1 MRSADRPPSVFA
13 PALEETDD
21 FTQARLRWL
30 IGLRWVAM
38 GGVLVATA
46 LAAAGFFPGVAW
58 PVMAAVVLG
67 GGVYNFL
74 LLRSQA
80 AGPAPTGQRAVIT
93 QALIDL
99 GMLTTV
105 LWAAGGIE
113 SPFLGYY
120 IFHVALI
127 AILGG
132 PRATF
137 IAAAAAFAGA
147 GLLSITRFV
156 PSLRVGVWDPVP
168 PWDTLAE
175 VGAFVTM
182 LGTATYIVAHASQ
195 ELRAREK
202 ALGRARDRAAL
213 EYQLLSNTLDQLEA
227 GLEVVDISGNVL
239 WRNKGADRL
248 APWVEIGESWQCHG
262 TRRSCERDAAG
273 ACPLDHARYIG
284 APGRCRF
291 ATTVE
296 GQERVFEML
305 SFALTAHEG
314 EPPRVMNLYVDRTQT
329 TLSERSLLLAE
340 RLASLGRIAQG
351 VAHELNTPLA
361 TIRTLATDMNGALE
375 ELRGADDVRVRAAI
389 VADIGESAELIRDET
404 RRLGRITQA
413 LLAGGELV
421 SARIDT
427 GVPLGAVVERARALV
442 VAGSRAEVP
451 VVVDKSVDG
460 VHLSTDPDRLMQVL
474 VNLVQ
479 NAVDAVRKGGGS
491 EVRVRAE
498 SSGDGTNV
506 VVEDDG
512 PGLSREIEARLFE
525 PFATTKPPGEG
536 TGLGLYT
543 SYMLTQT
550 MAGELHI
557 ENREEGG
564 VRATIRLPEVARRL
578 ESDARADGAIRLKV
592 HGTA

>member
-1 MRSADRPPSVFA
+1 MSPPQLRESVFF
-13 PALEETDD
+13 PAGEGADD
-21 FTQARLRWL
+21 FTHARLRWL

-38 GGVLVATA
+38 SGVLAATV

-74 LLRSQA
+74 LHRAQS
-80 AGPAPTGQRAVIT
+80 AGPAKAGQRTPIT
-93 QALIDL
+93 QALVDL
-99 GMLTTV
+99 AMLTTV
-105 LWAAGGIE
+105 LWAAGGVE

-132 PRATF
+132 PRATVV
-137 IAAAAAFAGA
+137 AAAAAFAGA
-147 GLLSITRFV
+147 GLLAVTRFV
-156 PSLRVGVWDPVP
+156 PALRIGTWDPVP
-168 PWDTLAE
+168 PWDMLAE

-182 LGTATYIVAHASQ
+182 LGTATYIVAHASS
-195 ELRAREK
+195 ELREREK
-202 ALGRARDRAAL
+202 ALSRARDRAAL

-227 GLEVVDISGNVL
+227 GLEVVDVAGNVL
-239 WRNKGADRL
+239 WRNKGAERL
-248 APWVEIGESWQCHG
+248 APWIEVGQGWVCHG
-262 TRRSCERDAAG
+262 TRRACERDVAG
-273 ACPLDHARYIG
+273 ACPIDAAREAG

-291 ATTVE
+291 ATTVD
-296 GQERVFEML
+296 GQERVYEML
-305 SFALTAHEG
+305 SFALTANDEA
-314 EPPRVMNLYVDRTQT
+314 PRVMNLYVDRTQA
-329 TLSERSLLLAE
+329 TLSERSLVLAE

-375 ELRGADDVRVRAAI
+375 ELRAADDGRVRSEL

-404 RRLGRITQA
+404 RRLGRITQS
-413 LLAGGELV
+413 LLAGGELA
-421 SARIDT
+421 SAHIDS
-427 GVPLGAVVERARALV
+427 GVPLAAVVERARALV

-451 VVVDKSVDG
+451 VTVDKSVDG
-460 VHLSTDPDRLMQVL
+460 VQLATDPDRLMQVL

-479 NAVDAVRKGGGS
+479 NAVDAVRKSRGT

-498 SSGDGTNV
+498 PADDGIHV
-506 VVEDDG
+506 IVEDDG
-512 PGLSREIEARLFE
+512 PGLAPEIEGRLFE

-550 MAGELHI
+550 MSGELHV

-564 VRATIRLPEVARRL
+564 ARAVIRLPEASPGRVV
-578 ESDARADGAIRLKV
+578 RLKL
-592 HGTA
+592 HESA

>member
-1 MRSADRPPSVFA
+1 MSPVDRTPSVFFPVA
-13 PALEETDD
+13 EEADD

-30 IGLRWVAM
+30 IALRWVAM
-38 GGVLVATA
+38 GGVLVATV
-46 LAAAGFFPGVAW
+46 LAALGFFPGVAW
-58 PVMAAVVLG
+58 PLMAAVVTG
-67 GGVYNFL
+67 GCIYNSL
-74 LLRSQA
+74 LYRSHRAGLASTGRRA
-80 AGPAPTGQRAVIT
+80 AIT

-99 GMLTTV
+99 AMLTTV

-132 PRATF
+132 PRATI
-137 IAAAAAFAGA
+137 IAAAAAMAGA
-147 GLLSITRFV
+147 GLLSLTLIF
-156 PSLRVGVWDPVP
+156 PALQIGVWSPVP

-175 VGAFVTM
+175 VGSFVTM
-182 LGTATYIVAHASQ
+182 LGTATYIVAHASR
-195 ELRAREK
+195 ELRDREK
-202 ALGRARDRAAL
+202 ALSRARDRAAL
-213 EYQLLSNTLDQLEA
+213 EYQLLSNTLDELEA
-227 GLEVVDISGNVL
+227 GLEVVDTSGKVL
-239 WRNKGADRL
+239 WRNKGADTL
-248 APWVEIGESWQCHG
+248 APWVEAGGLWQCHS
-262 TRRSCERDAAG
+262 TRRSCERDSG
-273 ACPLDHARYIG
+273 LCPIDLARERG
-284 APGRCRF
+284 ETGRCRF
-291 ATTVE
+291 ATTVD
-296 GQERVFEML
+296 GQERVYEML
-305 SFALTAHEG
+305 SFALTPQDD
-314 EPPRVMNLYVDRTQT
+314 EPPRVMNLYVDRTEV
-329 TLSERSLLLAE
+329 TLSERRLLLAE

-361 TIRTLATDMNGALE
+361 TIRTLATDMNAALD
-375 ELRGADDVRVRAAI
+375 ELRCRDEPQLRAAI
-389 VADIGESAELIRDET
+389 VADVGESATLIRDET

-421 SARIDT
+421 SARISS
-427 GVPLGAVVERARALV
+427 GVPLAAVVERARALV

-451 VVVDKSVDG
+451 VIVDASVDG
-460 VHLSTDPDRLMQVL
+460 AHLSTDPDRLMQVL

-479 NAVDAVRKGGGS
+479 NAVDAVRAGGGT

-498 SSGDGTNV
+498 PAEDGIRV

-512 PGLSREIEARLFE
+512 PGISEHMAGRIFE

-550 MAGELHI
+550 MGGELQI

-564 VRATIRLPEVARRL
+564 ARAIIALPE
-578 ESDARADGAIRLKV
+578 GAIPVGVEKPVRLSQREP
-592 HGTA
+592 A